1 MCGIV
6 AIKWTKSPPSSSL
19 IDKGVEMLSQR
30 GKDAWGF
37 AIGTNGA
44 SMETLVFKEGSR
56 IDLRNNKKKIIERVG
71 KIKSSGWI
79 FLHSRLATNGYCGL
93 SDHNHP
99 IEFEDIQLVHNGLI
113 VEWPTETKP
122 FIIESNT
129 DSQNLA
135 IVIAKIAPNQLE
147 NVLNRT
153 VGEISAIWHKGSDN
167 SIQMYTNVGG
177 LYLENNFEYTLVSSE
192 PIHSNSEPTKLP
204 IRKISNL

>member
-1 MCGIV
+1 
-6 AIKWTKSPPSSSL
+6 
-19 IDKGVEMLSQR
+19 MLSQR
-30 GKDAWGF
+30 GKDAWGL
-37 AIGTNGA
+37 AIGTNGS

-56 IDLRNNKKKIIERVG
+56 IDLRKNKKKITQKLG

-113 VEWPTETKP
+113 VEWPTETEP

-135 IVIAKIAPNQLE
+135 IVIEKIAPNQLE
-147 NVLNRT
+147 NVLNQT
-153 VGEISAIWHKGSDN
+153 VGEISAIWHKSSDN

-177 LYLENNFEYTLVSSE
+177 LYLESNSEYTLVSSE

-204 IRKISNL
+204 IRKICNL